1 MVYDREG
8 CERNAGYVAMYE
20 KHCRPYGV
28 VVETVLD
35 IDVKRR
41 VAAGECPICAFVRT
55 IRPELNLFFEQQ
67 GIPVFNSSLVS
78 RICNHKGKTLE
89 RLKNLVFCVP
99 SITIS
104 GEQLPDVLGFDFGQ
118 TRSYFKE
125 RFEYS
130 AFGER
135 ERAAVERAEDF
146 VLKTVDGHGGSGVF
160 SLNTDRESIWSLY
173 KDSSRPAS
181 SEFVLQPMIRSGREY
196 RDMRVYVIGDR
207 IVAAVMRSCS
217 EDFRA
222 NFSRG
227 GKARRVALKP
237 EQRDIVACIT
247 EQFEFGMAGI
257 DFLFD
262 RDDRLVLNE
271 IEDVVG
277 ARMLYACAP
286 EIDIVGEYV
295 AYVMERKLKIKQ
307 EAVR

>member
-1 MVYDREG
+1 MVYDQEG

-20 KHCRPYGV
+20 RHCRSYGV
-28 VVETVLD
+28 AVKTVLD
-35 IDVKRR
+35 VDVRRR
-41 VAAGECPICAFVRT
+41 VTAGERPVCAFVRT

-67 GIPVFNSSLVS
+67 EIPVFNSSLVS

-89 RLKNLVFCVP
+89 RLKDLVFCVP

-104 GEQLPDVLGFDFGQ
+104 GEQLPYVLGLGFLQ
-118 TRSYFKE
+118 VRSWFKD

-130 AFGER
+130 AFRER
-135 ERAAVERAEDF
+135 ERAAVEQAEDF

-160 SLNTDRESIWSLY
+160 SLNTERQKLLSLY
-173 KDSSRPAS
+173 NDGRMGVS
-181 SEFVLQPMIRSGREY
+181 SELVLQPMIRSGREY
-196 RDMRVYVIGDR
+196 RDMRVYVIGER
-207 IVAAVMRSCS
+207 IVAAVMRSSS

-227 GKARRVALKP
+227 GEVRHVILKP
-237 EQRDIVACIT
+237 EQRGIVARIT
-247 EQFEFGMAGI
+247 EEFEFGMAGV

-262 RDDRLVLNE
+262 QDEQLVLNE
-271 IEDVVG
+271 IEDVAG

-295 AYVMERKLKIKQ
+295 AYVMEQKLKI
-307 EAVR
+307 V

>member
-1 MVYDREG
+1 MTAWMVYDREG
-8 CERNAGYVAMYE
+8 FGRNAGYVAMYE
-20 KHCRPYGV
+20 RHCRPYGV
-28 VVETVLD
+28 AVKTVLD
-35 IDVKRR
+35 VDVRRR
-41 VAAGECPICAFVRT
+41 VMAGERPVCAFVRT

-67 GIPVFNSSLVS
+67 EIPVFNSSLVS

-89 RLKNLVFCVP
+89 RLKDLVFCVP

-104 GEQLPDVLGFDFGQ
+104 GEQLSCVLGLDFCQ
-118 TRSYFKE
+118 ARSYFMD

-130 AFGER
+130 AFRER
-135 ERAAVERAEDF
+135 ESAVLEQADDF

-160 SLNTDRESIWSLY
+160 SLNAERKKLLSLY
-173 KDSSRPAS
+173 DGGQTEAS
-181 SEFVLQPMIRSGREY
+181 SEFVLQPMIRSGGEY

-227 GKARRVALKP
+227 GKARHVILEP
-237 EQRDIVACIT
+237 EQRGIVSRIT
-247 EQFEFGMAGI
+247 EEFEFGMAGI

-262 RDDRLVLNE
+262 RDERLVLNE
-271 IEDVVG
+271 IEDVAG

-286 EIDIVGEYV
+286 GIDIVGEYV
-295 AYVMERKLKIKQ
+295 AYVMEQKLKI
-307 EAVR
+307 V

>member
-20 KHCRPYGV
+20 RHCQSYGV
-28 VVETVLD
+28 AVETVLD
-35 IDVKRR
+35 VDVRRR
-41 VAAGECPICAFVRT
+41 VTAGERPVCAFVRT

-67 GIPVFNSSLVS
+67 EIPVFNSSLVS

-89 RLKNLVFCVP
+89 RLKDLVFCVP

-104 GEQLPDVLGFDFGQ
+104 GGQLPYVLGLGFLQ
-118 TRSYFKE
+118 VRSWFKDQ
-125 RFEYS
+125 FEYS
-130 AFGER
+130 AFRER
-135 ERAAVERAEDF
+135 ERAAVEQAEDF

-160 SLNTDRESIWSLY
+160 SLNTEREKLLSLY
-173 KDSSRPAS
+173 NDGRMGIS
-181 SEFVLQPMIRSGREY
+181 SELVLQPMIRSGGEY
-196 RDMRVYVIGDR
+196 RDMRVYVIGER
-207 IVAAVMRSCS
+207 IVAAVMRSSS

-227 GKARRVALKP
+227 GEVRHVILKP
-237 EQRDIVACIT
+237 EQRGIVARIT
-247 EQFEFGMAGI
+247 EEFEFGMAGV

-262 RDDRLVLNE
+262 QDEQLVLNE
-271 IEDVVG
+271 IEDVAG

-295 AYVMERKLKIKQ
+295 AYVMEQKLKI
-307 EAVR
+307 V

>member
-20 KHCRPYGV
+20 RHCRPYGV
-28 VVETVLD
+28 AVKTVLD
-35 IDVKRR
+35 IDVRRR
-41 VAAGECPICAFVRT
+41 VKAGERPVCAFVRT

-67 GIPVFNSSLVS
+67 EIPVFNSSLVS

-89 RLKNLVFCVP
+89 WLKNIVFCVP

-104 GEQLPDVLGFDFGQ
+104 GEQLPNVLGLDFGQ
-118 TRSYFKE
+118 TRSYFKD
-125 RFEYS
+125 RFQYS
-130 AFGER
+130 AFRER
-135 ERAAVERAEDF
+135 ERAALEQADDF

-160 SLNTDRESIWSLY
+160 SLNTEKQKLLSLG
-173 KDSSRPAS
+173 DDGQTGVS

-196 RDMRVYVIGDR
+196 RDLRVYVIGDR
-207 IVAAVMRSCS
+207 IAAAVMRSSS

-227 GKARRVALKP
+227 GEIRHVVLKP
-237 EQRDIVACIT
+237 EQRGIVARIT
-247 EQFEFGMAGI
+247 EEFEFGMAGI

-262 RDDRLVLNE
+262 QDERLVLNE
-271 IEDVVG
+271 IEDVAG

-295 AYVMERKLKIKQ
+295 AYVMEQELKI
-307 EAVR
+307 V

>member
-8 CERNAGYVAMYE
+8 CERNAGYVEMYE

-28 VVETVLD
+28 AVKMVLD
-35 IDVKRR
+35 IDVRRR
-41 VAAGECPICAFVRT
+41 VTAGERPVCAFVRT

-67 GIPVFNSSLVS
+67 EIPVFNSSLVS

-89 RLKNLVFCVP
+89 WLKNIVFCVP

-104 GEQLPDVLGFDFGQ
+104 GEQLPNVLGLDFGQ
-118 TRSYFKE
+118 TRSYFKD
-125 RFEYS
+125 RFQYS
-130 AFGER
+130 AFRER
-135 ERAAVERAEDF
+135 ERAALEQADDF

-160 SLNTDRESIWSLY
+160 SLNTEKQKLLSLG
-173 KDSSRPAS
+173 DDGQTGVS

-196 RDMRVYVIGDR
+196 RDLRVYVIGDR
-207 IVAAVMRSCS
+207 IAAAVMRSSS

-227 GKARRVALKP
+227 GEIRHVVLKP
-237 EQRDIVACIT
+237 EQRGIVARIT
-247 EQFEFGMAGI
+247 EEFEFGMAGI

-262 RDDRLVLNE
+262 QDERLVLNE
-271 IEDVVG
+271 IEDVAG

-295 AYVMERKLKIKQ
+295 AYVMEQELKI
-307 EAVR
+307 V